1 MDGKLLR
8 LDGSESLAS
17 SRSDN
22 PRPSD
27 DLRKRKIPLISR
39 ARLPSAKTRGTV
51 VNCTSEGEKIQKQ
64 KAATASAKYTTAR
77 RGCYS
82 KSPARFSTKISRSV
96 TAHSLYQHGY
106 LNPLVRFPDLSG
118 VIPELAPV
126 AAPSIFDLLFSIAPI
141 VGGRDQGQCAVD
153 TKQDHGSDFNDESRV
168 PVHLAPALEDLIRAM
183 DNPPTLEPIP
193 FSKERIDDIDFDRGV
208 VLDVLNRLR

>member
-82 KSPARFSTKISRSV
+82 KSPAKFSTKISRSV
-96 TAHSLYQHGY
+96 TAHSLYQHRY
-106 LNPLVRFPDLSG
+106 RNPLVRFRDKSG
-118 VIPELAPV
+118 PRLTCCPILDCDSGSAPKRFPLV
-126 AAPSIFDLLFSIAPI
+126 
-141 VGGRDQGQCAVD
+141 QM
-153 TKQDHGSDFNDESRV
+153 HGSW
-168 PVHLAPALEDLIRAM
+168 H
-183 DNPPTLEPIP
+183 
-193 FSKERIDDIDFDRGV
+193 
-208 VLDVLNRLR
+208 